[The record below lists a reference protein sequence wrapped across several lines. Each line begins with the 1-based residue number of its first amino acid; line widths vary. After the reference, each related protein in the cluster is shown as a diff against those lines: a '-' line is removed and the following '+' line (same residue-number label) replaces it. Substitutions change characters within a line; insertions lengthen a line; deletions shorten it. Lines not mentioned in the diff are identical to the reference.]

1 MCRALV
7 MLFCL
12 AVLVANHGFA
22 EEANL
27 PGAPRPAP
35 VRALTSGSSG
45 DITDKSP
52 DKTIDHLLKA
62 ADHLD
67 AAGLSEQ
74 ADRLRNDA
82 RRRALR
88 EDLLGRKE
96 SELECLQEE
105 VDRLRALTRQASGV
119 RIEIVAV
126 DVDPKGLGLKAR
138 DFEKMIGL
146 SSSRTLDSSLQ
157 PPGIHPAT
165 RKRAETLTF
174 GIVEADPSRLPLF
187 KELVEEGFVNVLA
200 RPTLMTTSGRPASMH
215 IGGEIPVR
223 VQSSGGEVSIRS
235 LPFGTHVDVL
245 ATVLPNH
252 GIRLR
257 MAFEK
262 REINP
267 EKTIGDDGTSY
278 PEVQSRRIN
287 TELELKLGQTVVLA
301 GLIAQRRVE
310 SETAEDDG
318 AGKGTVRPAAKSN
331 RPSDTTQT
339 IVFITPEL
347 VHSPIVPR
355 ALHGVPEPDE
365 TEDQSSELIE
375 PAVFES
381 VDWDLFG
388 PPVPVL
394 RRRASRD

>member
-1 MCRALV
+1 

-12 AVLVANHGFA
+12 ALLGANRGFA

-45 DITDKSP
+45 DTSDKSP

-74 ADRLRNDA
+74 AARLRNDA

-105 VDRLRALTRQASGV
+105 VDRLRALTGQASGV

-146 SSSRTLDSSLQ
+146 TSSRALESSGFDRANQ
-157 PPGIHPAT
+157 
-165 RKRAETLTF
+165 KRSETF
-174 GIVEADPSRLPLF
+174 GIVEANPARLPLF
-187 KELVEEGFVNVLA
+187 KELVEEGIVNILA

-215 IGGEIPVR
+215 IGGEVPVR
-223 VQSSGGEVSIRS
+223 VQSSSGEITVRS
-235 LPFGTHVDVL
+235 LSFGTDVEVL
-245 ATVLPNH
+245 AVVLPNRRVRV
-252 GIRLR
+252 RL
-257 MAFEK
+257 AVEK
-262 REINP
+262 REINSEP
-267 EKTIGDDGTSY
+267 TTGEDGKFS
-278 PEVQSRRIN
+278 PEVQTRRIN
-287 TELELKLGQTVVLA
+287 TEVETNLGQTVTLA
-301 GLIAQRRVE
+301 GLIVRRRLD
-310 SETAEDDG
+310 SEPPGEIG
-318 AGKGTVRPAAKSN
+318 AGKGTVRPAARSN
-331 RPSDTTQT
+331 EPSDTTQT
-339 IVFITPEL
+339 LVFITPQL
-347 VHSPIVPR
+347 VHSAIVPQ
-355 ALHGVPEPDE
+355 ALHAVPEPDE
-365 TEDQSSELIE
+365 AEDQSLELIE
-375 PAVFES
+375 PAIFEP
-381 VDWDLFG
+381 VDWELFG

-394 RRRASRD
+394 KRRSSRD